1 MKKYR
6 ILVASLLIG
15 LSSLSGIA
23 QKPVKLGHISS
34 QELLSAMP
42 QSDSAQVKLER
53 LAKEHEAVLD
63 EMTVEFNKKYEA
75 YKVALEGGKLS
86 DLARATKEG
95 ELEDMQN
102 RIQTFQ
108 QTAEQDLQKKRVE
121 LFSPVQEAALNAVNK
136 VAAEHGFTY
145 IFDSGMGTIVYTA
158 PDSEDILPLVKAEL
172 GLK

>member
-86 DLARATKEG
+86 DLARATR
-95 ELEDMQN
+95 N
-102 RIQTFQ
+102 NF
-108 QTAEQDLQKKRVE
+108 V
-121 LFSPVQEAALNAVNK
+121 
-136 VAAEHGFTY
+136 
-145 IFDSGMGTIVYTA
+145 
-158 PDSEDILPLVKAEL
+158 
-172 GLK
+172 